1 MAIDM
6 TTSFEVVDETTIKRL
21 YYDHPELMPTMDVDA
36 AKDMRYNTEHFR
48 NLLVSGILR
57 GQSVPAMAEELQ
69 KSTLSVNYS
78 SAIRAVRTATTSAE
92 NGGRQARYEEIAKSG
107 ISGMSKQWL
116 ATGDERTRESHM
128 MVNGEIVPYDG
139 YFSNG
144 LKYPADPYGAASE
157 VYNCRCTMR
166 MVLDGVN
173 SSSAAQYQEQSIEA
187 FQRWMF
193 EHSVADVKPNRYAI
207 TAESVSAVPKVR
219 ASGWSALK
227 ENRVQTAHKRLLDR
241 AKREPVGTE
250 CGILLRWDDA
260 DQMGDVLVGE
270 IDHIYFPDMA
280 CEYMGLHNHSSGSC
294 LSDTD
299 VAQFAKRKNM
309 MGITAV
315 SNNGKKVYAAFKT
328 DDFDYQGFF
337 KYTSTFEDEI
347 YKIKDDMRRADEE
360 SNQGEEERLLGEY
373 QNLMLRMLRGA
384 SGYGIEFIEGRN

>member
-1 MAIDM
+1 MIAI
-6 TTSFEVVDETTIKRL
+6 VD
-21 YYDHPELMPTMDVDA
+21 
-36 AKDMRYNTEHFR
+36 
-48 NLLVSGILR
+48 
-57 GQSVPAMAEELQ
+57 
-69 KSTLSVNYS
+69 
-78 SAIRAVRTATTSAE
+78 
-92 NGGRQARYEEIAKSG
+92 
-107 ISGMSKQWL
+107 
-116 ATGDERTRESHM
+116 
-128 MVNGEIVPYDG
+128 
-139 YFSNG
+139 
-144 LKYPADPYGAASE
+144 
-157 VYNCRCTMR
+157 
-166 MVLDGVN
+166 
-173 SSSAAQYQEQSIEA
+173 
-187 FQRWMF
+187 
-193 EHSVADVKPNRYAI
+193 SVADVKPNRYAI

-270 IDHIYFPDMA
+270 IDHIYFPNMA

-294 LSDTD
+294 LSDAD
-299 VAQFAKRKNM
+299 ILQFAKRKNM